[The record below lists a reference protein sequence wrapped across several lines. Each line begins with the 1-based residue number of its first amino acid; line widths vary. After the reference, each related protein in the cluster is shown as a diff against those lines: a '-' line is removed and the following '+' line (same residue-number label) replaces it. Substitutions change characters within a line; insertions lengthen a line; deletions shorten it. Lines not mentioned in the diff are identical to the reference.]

1 MFNTNICKA
10 FNDNKINSFNASDE
24 FAIYTGQTK
33 FQMMCC
39 MLKLNTTVWQQKLN
53 TEDIGGQD
61 MCSEWNRKGF
71 PRKA

>member
-1 MFNTNICKA
+1 MLEN
-10 FNDNKINSFNASDE
+10 E

-33 FQMMCC
+33 FQMMSC
-39 MLKLNTTVWQQKLN
+39 MVKLNATVWQQKLN
-53 TEDIGGQD
+53 IEHIGGQD